1 MMATKKEK
9 IIAVIGAILGLI
21 LYFVLIFAIICFL
34 YSYTSLY
41 SKYETDDITEYG
53 RFENHIEMESEE
65 LFSNRSQL
73 MIFPKEI
80 RASYT
85 VNQYYYS
92 CGSAGFDNMYQ
103 MVLDY
108 ELPQEE
114 FMEEVERLSKLSA
127 EYDGNK
133 QFIRYDTQNYKYPA
147 YVTMFTKHSDYEYA
161 LIDEANNR
169 IICILSCV
177 TDIESLPVDKEY
189 LPIDKE
195 AYADEE
201 GWYGYSMY
209 HFYDGK
215 DINSATVI
223 MAE

>member
-1 MMATKKEK
+1 MATKREK
-9 IIAVIGAILGLI
+9 IIAVIGAILGVL
-21 LYFVLIFAIICFL
+21 LYFVIIMVIICFV

-65 LFSNRSQL
+65 LFSFRSLL
-73 MIFPKEI
+73 MIFPEEI
-80 RASYT
+80 KDSYK
-85 VNQYYYS
+85 VNQYYYC

-103 MVLDY
+103 LVLDY
-108 ELPQEE
+108 KLPKDE
-114 FMEEVERLSKLSA
+114 FEAEVERLSQLA
-127 EYDGNK
+127 VEYNA
-133 QFIRYDTQNYKYPA
+133 QTHSVIYDTTNFEYPA

-161 LIDEANNR
+161 LIDEVNNR

-177 TDIESLPVDKEY
+177 TDIESLPVDTEY

-195 AYADEE
+195 AYDNEN

-215 DINSATVI
+215 DINNAAVM